1 MHPASCEFG
10 VQTLAEISS
19 CAHRRRMGVLAS
31 VASVFLVGKPGSSKT
46 LTLQIIANN
55 LNGEQS
61 QNKFWRR
68 FPSIHIIQF
77 QCSPLSTAA
86 AITTQFQMA
95 CSFQANAENTICVL
109 LLDEVGLA
117 EHSPDMPLKALHA
130 ILVDP
135 PVAVVV
141 SSLLCISLL
150 PVLFLLL

>member
-1 MHPASCEFG
+1 M
-10 VQTLAEISS
+10 
-19 CAHRRRMGVLAS
+19 
-31 VASVFLVGKPGSSKT
+31 K
-46 LTLQIIANN
+46 
-55 LNGEQS
+55 
-61 QNKFWRR
+61 RR
-68 FPSIHIIQF
+68 FPSIHTIQF

-135 PVAVVV
+135 PVAVVGLSNWV
-141 SSLLCISLL
+141 LDPAKMNRAVLLMRPQPSEDDLVLTAQRIIGPVNQGSSVAVADGSSLARTMSAARRL
-150 PVLFLLL
+150 